1 VPDRDDPT
9 SPAEPVMT
17 PPPAA
22 GSALER
28 LRQRAAESAA
38 PEEPGDGTAP
48 PPSAPPPVMPPP
60 AIPSA
65 VAPPVA
71 AGVPAG
77 VGAETVAAV
86 PPPAA
91 NEPHRTGPVPAPP
104 AFMPADSS
112 AGLVRVPR
120 PRNPRG
126 LRVAGAL
133 LTLLVL
139 AAIVGVVLAGISLHR
154 RQQQDDARSG
164 AAAAARQTLNDF
176 NNQDFTKLDDWAA
189 RMQRDTDGSLQKEFA
204 ANLPVLKSIGAA
216 DKVVITGSAVVST
229 AQAQGDT
236 ATALVLTK
244 IRRTSAAKPGGVPA
258 INRWTVKLQ
267 RKGGTWK
274 TVALDTVSPVAAK

>member
-1 VPDRDDPT
+1 MPDRDDPT

-38 PEEPGDGTAP
+38 PKEPDDGAVP
-48 PPSAPPPVMPPP
+48 W
-60 AIPSA
+60 A
-65 VAPPVA
+65 VAPPVPAGVAAGAA

-77 VGAETVAAV
+77 VGAEPVAAV

-91 NEPHRTGPVPAPP
+91 NEPHRTGPVPALPVVL
-104 AFMPADSS
+104 PADSS

-139 AAIVGVVLAGISLHR
+139 TAIVGVVVAGISLHR

-267 RKGGTWK
+267 RTGGTWK